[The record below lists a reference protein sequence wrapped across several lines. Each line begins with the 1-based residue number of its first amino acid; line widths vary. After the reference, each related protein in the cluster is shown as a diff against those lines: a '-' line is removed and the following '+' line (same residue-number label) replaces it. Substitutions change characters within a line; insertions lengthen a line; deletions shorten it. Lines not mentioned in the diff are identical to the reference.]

1 VRPPLSE
8 QRIGE
13 TPNNCSFH
21 LRQLARYGFVEEAGG
36 GKGRARPWRLA
47 SLGWD
52 IPVAHA
58 LHTAISLATDQE
70 ADEGPD
76 DMLEM
81 FPGLAR
87 YADREGDWTRAQAE
101 LSRLCL
107 GFPDLTEDELADYLR
122 GGRQVRSRLHP
133 YRWWE
138 PTAMALSEWGSPLSV
153 VVRWGFAA
161 RQTFQFL
168 ELNRGIVDDIFE
180 ADLGHMA
187 IDAGRATITF
197 EDATG
202 FTAYLAVTS
211 PDEPFP
217 ARDDASYADQMAY
230 GFFEKLFRTGDEPD
244 ASVESGLPEDDEDWL
259 NSDDFTG
266 PGGRML
272 TEWQRELG
280 LEGIVPSILDSER
293 TATGIGW
300 GDKVA
305 LRFTTV
311 HD

>member
-81 FPGLAR
+81 FPGLA
-87 YADREGDWTRAQAE
+87 
-101 LSRLCL
+101 
-107 GFPDLTEDELADYLR
+107 
-122 GGRQVRSRLHP
+122 H
-133 YRWWE
+133 
-138 PTAMALSEWGSPLSV
+138 
-153 VVRWGFAA
+153 
-161 RQTFQFL
+161 
-168 ELNRGIVDDIFE
+168 
-180 ADLGHMA
+180 
-187 IDAGRATITF
+187 
-197 EDATG
+197 
-202 FTAYLAVTS
+202 
-211 PDEPFP
+211 
-217 ARDDASYADQMAY
+217 ADQMAY